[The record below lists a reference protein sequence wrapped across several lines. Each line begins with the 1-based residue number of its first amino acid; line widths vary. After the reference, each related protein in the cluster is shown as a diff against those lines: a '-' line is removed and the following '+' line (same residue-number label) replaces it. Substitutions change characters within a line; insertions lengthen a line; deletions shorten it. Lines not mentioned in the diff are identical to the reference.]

1 MSTMNRR
8 APTRRDVLRLTAAS
22 TAVAALGCGD
32 NARFR
37 APGSRDASIVLE
49 PEADSFLVVV
59 TSTPDQSVAIDVRS
73 DSDVVATASAVL
85 DDAGH
90 AVIAIGGLAPA
101 TAYQVSATASD
112 GLRFGTHQVRTSPGD
127 DDTRPVRLSVGADLD
142 PSPEFDSDLLAQLIA
157 AAPDLHVSIG
167 DFPYT
172 DNGPPANTVPE
183 YRARHLELRT
193 APKVRPWL
201 QSVGVRAIYDDHEF
215 RNNWDASFV
224 ASEHDRY
231 LAAMQVWDEFF
242 PLLAA
247 APEIRYRS
255 WRYGAQVECFL
266 LDTRRF
272 RSADAAPDDATKTM
286 LGPVQRDWLI
296 AGATASTATF
306 KLVFTTVP
314 LDFATGN
321 DAWSS
326 FTTER
331 DALLDALASVPGLLF
346 VSGDQ
351 HFFAAHRH
359 AHDIREFQIG
369 PLARG
374 LGTPGPTAPGVLFRS
389 VQYNFGLIDVA
400 HEVLTFRGIAAD
412 GGVIY
417 EESFTQAQLTP
428 T

>member
-1 MSTMNRR
+1 MNRR
-8 APTRRDVLRLTAAS
+8 APTRRDVLRLTATG

-32 NARFR
+32 NAKFR
-37 APGSRDASIVLE
+37 APGSLDASVVLE
-49 PEADSFLVVV
+49 PEPDSFLVVV
-59 TSTPDQSVAIDVRS
+59 TSTPGLSVAIDVHS
-73 DSDVVATASAVL
+73 EGEIIATGSAVL

-90 AVIAIGGLAPA
+90 AVIAIGELAPA
-101 TAYQVSATASD
+101 TPCQVSAVASD
-112 GLRFGTHQVRTSPGD
+112 GLSFGTHHVRTAPLD

-142 PSPEFDSDLLAQLIA
+142 PSPEFDSDLLAQMA
-157 AAPDLHVSIG
+157 SAAPDLHVSIG

-172 DNGPPANTVPE
+172 DNGPPAVTVPQ

-193 APKVRPWL
+193 APKVRAWL
-201 QSVGVRAIYDDHEF
+201 QTVGVRAIYDDHEF

-242 PLLAA
+242 PLLAP

-272 RSADAAPDDATKTM
+272 RSADAAPDDASKTM
-286 LGPVQRDWLI
+286 LGAEQHDWLI

-306 KLVFTTVP
+306 KLVFTTIP

-331 DALLDALASVPGLLF
+331 NAMLDALATVPGLLF
-346 VSGDQ
+346 LSGDQ
-351 HFFAAHRH
+351 HFFAANRH
-359 AHDIREFQIG
+359 AHGIREFQIG

-374 LGTPGPTAPGVLFRS
+374 LGTPGPAAPGVLFRS

-400 HEVLTFRGIAAD
+400 DQVLTFRAIAAD
-412 GGVIY
+412 GSVIY
-417 EESFTQAQLTP
+417 EETFTQAQLTP